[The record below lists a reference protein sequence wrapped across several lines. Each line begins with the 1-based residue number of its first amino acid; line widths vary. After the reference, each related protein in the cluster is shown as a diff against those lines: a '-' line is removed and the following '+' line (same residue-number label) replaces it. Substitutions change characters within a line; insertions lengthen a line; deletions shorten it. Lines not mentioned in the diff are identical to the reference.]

1 MENMSNDILNSLSK
15 AVPYC
20 QQVFREDSAIIISD
34 LERYVDYFPAKKF
47 NLNISVGDKIQQS
60 SLIAESIRL
69 GKPMEKILPKE
80 TFGVSVK
87 SIISPIRNY
96 DGKIV
101 GTLCTCVD
109 VEENVDLV
117 NSIKGLMESTDQVAE
132 SIEQVA
138 AGATDLAKSGQEAI
152 DLVNNT
158 LQKAEKTT
166 KALEIIQNIAAQ
178 TNLLGLNAAIE
189 SARAGEQG
197 KGFAVVA
204 NEVRKLSNQSKE
216 AAVEIRTIIQEMNEA
231 VKQISGAISNSGSIS
246 EQQAAAT
253 EEISATLDSI
263 RDSVKKLN
271 NFVQDFK

>member
-15 AVPYC
+15 AAPYC
-20 QQVFREDSAIIISD
+20 RQVFREDSAIIISD
-34 LERYVDYFPAKKF
+34 LERYIDYFPAKKF

-69 GKPMEKILPKE
+69 GKPLEKILPKE

-87 SIISPIRNY
+87 SVVSPIKNY

-109 VEENVDLV
+109 VGENIDLV